1 MIKVKKENYTNLQ
14 IMKSFDEK
22 NLPDLP
28 EVLLGALELFIKEGL
43 PKIEFKNFKR
53 PLIIGSGNAIVTG
66 EVLFE
71 DKDAIFADE
80 NSYKEALKKNIDGVF
95 LFSASCGKHAPI
107 IAKEVLKQKKQIQLI
122 TCTKNSQAEEVVGE
136 KNTIITSKNR
146 EHYTYNTSTYLGWI
160 LAKTRE
166 DPKKIKEWIEKKV
179 KPKIPK
185 NLINYN
191 WFLLITPNN
200 LAGLNQLF
208 IVKFIELFGRKIA
221 RDVKSFEETRH
232 TITVVPSK
240 SELCSQCG
248 EGKVDFENNILKIP
262 IPKNCDKGMLMSIV
276 YYTIGQIQKQNPP
289 YFKNNISNY
298 INRNNKGDFG
308 KALNVIV
315 E

>member
-95 LFSASCGKHAPI
+95 LFSASGGKHAPI

-122 TCTKNSQAEEVVGE
+122 TCTKNSQAQEVVGE
-136 KNTIITSKNR
+136 ENTIITSKNR
-146 EHYTYNTSTYLGWI
+146 EPYTYNTSTYLGWI

-166 DPKKIKEWIEKKV
+166 DPKKIKDFIEKKV

-191 WFLLITPNN
+191 GFLLITPNN

-232 TITVVPSK
+232 AITVVPSK
-240 SELCSQCG
+240 SELCIQFG

-262 IPKNCDKGMLMSIV
+262 IPKDCSKGMLTSIV